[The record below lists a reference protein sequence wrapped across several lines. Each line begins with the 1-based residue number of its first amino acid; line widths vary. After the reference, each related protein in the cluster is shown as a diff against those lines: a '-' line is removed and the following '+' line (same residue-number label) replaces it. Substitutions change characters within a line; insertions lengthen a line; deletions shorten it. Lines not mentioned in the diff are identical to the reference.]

1 MDKEALFI
9 EKVAKGITEKGEI
22 DKDFIVEYLV
32 EHYRL
37 DSYGLEG
44 FDKISEIGTMLSL
57 IEKIEE
63 VNDYEETAKETVR
76 GLIYCVA
83 LIEGRKHNID
93 IFKVKDD
100 FGIDELIKKYL
111 KEA

>member
-1 MDKEALFI
+1 MDKEAFI
-9 EKVAKGITEKGEI
+9 EKIATKITEKGEI
-22 DKDFIVEYLV
+22 DKDSIVEYLV

-44 FDKISEIGTMLSL
+44 FDKIGEMGTMLSL
-57 IEKIEE
+57 IEEIEK
-63 VNDYEETAKETVR
+63 VNDYSETAKETVR

-100 FGIDELIKKYL
+100 FGIDELIKKYI
-111 KEA
+111 KEN